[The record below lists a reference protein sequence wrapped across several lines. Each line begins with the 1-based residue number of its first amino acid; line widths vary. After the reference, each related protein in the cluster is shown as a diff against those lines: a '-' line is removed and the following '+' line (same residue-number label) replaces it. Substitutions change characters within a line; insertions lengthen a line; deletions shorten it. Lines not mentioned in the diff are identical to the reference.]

1 MREPS
6 LFNLRRCQ
14 DLMRQHGLDLL
25 APSTEGHIYYTA
37 EFPVFEFTVDP
48 ETVAFSLIPA
58 NPSIEPYLIIPH
70 CNRLSL
76 LQFPTWI
83 PRVGFYGQ
91 YYVTGAPEIPGFR
104 VDTVY
109 EAVAKAIAEMGLT
122 RARVGIEYERLSVG
136 VYERLKKA
144 LPNVEFVDGTDILAA
159 TREIKT
165 SEEILRLRK
174 AGDAI
179 EKGLATCYATAK
191 PGMTELDLERII
203 RRTLLDEGCTT
214 NYVQVG
220 TGTRGAIGPLFSSDT
235 PIKKGDFIRIDASA
249 RYKYYVS
256 DICRMAV
263 VGEPTKQM
271 RDVYAAVFEAEMA
284 AIRLVKPG
292 LKISQLFDAA
302 VKVPPTRGIADYRR
316 HHVGH
321 GLGISSHERPF
332 LSSTNHSV
340 LEEGMVLCVETPYYL
355 WGVGG
360 FAPED
365 QVIVTKS
372 GYELMTTPQEELIVI

>member
-1 MREPS
+1 MKQPQ
-6 LFNLRRCQ
+6 LFNLTRCQ
-14 DLMRQHGLDLL
+14 TLMRKHGLDLL
-25 APSTEGHIYYTA
+25 APSTEAHIYYTA
-37 EFPVFEFTVDP
+37 EFPVFEFICEP

-58 NPSIEPYLIIPH
+58 DPAIEPYLIIPH
-70 CNRLSL
+70 CNRMSL

-83 PRVGFYGQ
+83 PRVGFFGQ
-91 YYVTGAPEIPGFR
+91 YFITNAPEIPGFR

-109 EAVAKAIAEMGLT
+109 EAVAKALAEMGLT
-122 RARVGIEYERLSVG
+122 RARVGIEYDRLSVG
-136 VYERLKKA
+136 ACERLRKA
-144 LPNVEFVDGTDILAA
+144 LPQVEFVDGTDVLLA
-159 TREIKT
+159 TREVKMP
-165 SEEILRLRK
+165 EEITRLRK

-179 EKGLATCYATAK
+179 EKGLAACYAAAK

-203 RRTLLDEGCTT
+203 RRTVLDEGCTT

-235 PIKKGDFIRIDASA
+235 PITKGDLIRIDASA

-271 RDVYAAVFEAEMA
+271 REVYAAVFEAEMA
-284 AIRLVKPG
+284 GIRLVKPG
-292 LKISQLFDAA
+292 LKISQLFEAA

-332 LSSTNHSV
+332 LTPTNHGV
-340 LEEGMVLCVETPYYL
+340 LEEAMVLCVETPYYL

-365 QVIVTKS
+365 QLIVTKD
-372 GYELMTTPQEELIVI
+372 GFELMTTPQKELIVI

>member
-1 MREPS
+1 MKQPA
-6 LFNLRRCQ
+6 LFNLKRCQ
-14 DLMRQHGLDLL
+14 ELMRQHGLDLL
-25 APSTEGHIYYTA
+25 APSTEAHIYYTA
-37 EFPVFEFTVDP
+37 EFPVFEFTCDP
-48 ETVAFSLIPA
+48 ETIAFSLIPA
-58 NPSIEPYLIIPH
+58 DPKIDPYLIIPH

-91 YYVTGAPEIPGFR
+91 YWVTDAPEIPGFR
-104 VDTVY
+104 VDSEY
-109 EAVAKAIAEMGLT
+109 EAVAKAVAEMGLT
-122 RARVGIEYERLSVG
+122 RARIGIEYERLPVG

-144 LPNVEFVDGTDILAA
+144 LPQCEFVDGADVLNA

-165 SEEILRLRK
+165 PEEIARLRK

-179 EKGLATCYATAK
+179 EKGLAACYAAAK

-203 RRTLLDEGCTT
+203 RRTVLDEGCTT

-220 TGTRGAIGPLFSSDT
+220 TGTRGAIGPMYSSDA
-235 PIKKGDFIRIDASA
+235 PLKKGDFIRIDASA

-256 DICRMAV
+256 DICRMAC

-284 AIRLVKPG
+284 AIQLVKPG
-292 LKISQLFDAA
+292 VKISELFDAA
-302 VKVPPTRGIADYRR
+302 VKIPPTRGIPDYRR
-316 HHVGH
+316 HHIGH

-332 LSSTNHSV
+332 LSGKNHAP
-340 LEEGMVLCVETPYYL
+340 LQEAMVICVETPYYL

-365 QVIVTKS
+365 QVIVTTD
-372 GYELMTTPQEELIVI
+372 GYELMTTPQKEIIVI

>member
-1 MREPS
+1 MKRPT
-6 LFNLRRCQ
+6 LFNLERCQ
-14 DLMRQHGLDLL
+14 ALMREQGLDLL
-25 APSTEGHIYYTA
+25 APSTDAHIYYTA
-37 EFPVFEFTVDP
+37 EFPVFEFICEP

-58 NPSIEPYLIIPH
+58 DPAIEPYLIIPH
-70 CNRLSL
+70 CNRMSL

-83 PRVGFYGQ
+83 PRTGFFGQ
-91 YYVTGAPEIPGFR
+91 YYITDAPEIPGFR
-104 VDTVY
+104 VDSVY
-109 EAVAKAIAEMGLT
+109 EAVARALAEMGLT
-122 RARVGIEYERLSVG
+122 RARVGIEYDRLSVG
-136 VYERLKKA
+136 ACERLKAA
-144 LPNVEFVDGTDILAA
+144 LPRVEFVDGTDVLLA

-165 SEEILRLRK
+165 PEEIARLKK

-179 EKGLATCYATAK
+179 EKGIAACYAAAR

-203 RRTLLDEGCTT
+203 RRTVLEEGCTT

-235 PIKKGDFIRIDASA
+235 PIQEGDLIRIDASA
-249 RYKYYVS
+249 RYQRYVS

-263 VGEPTKQM
+263 VGEPTRQM
-271 RDVYAAVFEAEMA
+271 REVYAAVFEAEMA
-284 AIRLVKPG
+284 AINLVKPG
-292 LKISQLFDAA
+292 VKISELFEAA
-302 VKVPPTRGIADYRR
+302 VQVPPTRGIADYRR

-332 LSSTNHSV
+332 LTPRNHDV
-340 LEEGMVLCVETPYYL
+340 LQEGMVLCVETPYYL

-365 QVIVTKS
+365 QVIVTEN
-372 GYELMTTPQEELIVI
+372 GFELMTTPQQELIRI

>member
-1 MREPS
+1 MKQPQ
-6 LFNLRRCQ
+6 LFNLTRCQ
-14 DLMRQHGLDLL
+14 TLMRKHGLDLL
-25 APSTEGHIYYTA
+25 APSTEAHIYYTS

-58 NPSIEPYLIIPH
+58 DSRIDPYLIIPH

-91 YYVTGAPEIPGFR
+91 YYVTDAPEIPGFR
-104 VDTVY
+104 VDSVY
-109 EAVAKAIAEMGLT
+109 DAVARAIAEMGLT
-122 RARVGIEYERLSVG
+122 HARVGIEYERLPVG
-136 VYERLKKA
+136 VYERLKKV
-144 LPNVEFVDGTDILAA
+144 LPQVEFVDGTEVLMA
-159 TREIKT
+159 TREVKT
-165 SEEILRLRK
+165 PEEIARLRK

-179 EKGLATCYATAK
+179 EKGLAACYAAAK

-203 RRTLLDEGCTT
+203 RHTVLDEGCTT

-235 PIKKGDFIRIDASA
+235 PLRKGDFIRIDASA

-256 DICRMAV
+256 DICRSAT

-271 RDVYAAVFEAEMA
+271 RDVYAAVFDAEMA
-284 AIRLVKPG
+284 AIAIVKPG
-292 LKISQLFDAA
+292 LKISELFDAA
-302 VKVPPTRGIADYRR
+302 VKVPPTRGIAEYRR

-332 LSSTNHSV
+332 LTPTNHAP
-340 LEEGMVLCVETPYYL
+340 LEESMVICVETPYYL
-355 WGVGG
+355 WNVGG

-365 QVIVTKS
+365 QVIVTKD
-372 GYELMTTPQEELIVI
+372 GYELMTTPQKEIIVI

>member
-1 MREPS
+1 MKQPK
-6 LFNLRRCQ
+6 LFNLTRCQ
-14 DLMRQHGLDLL
+14 ALMKKHGLDLL
-25 APSTEGHIYYTA
+25 APSTDSHIYYTA
-37 EFPVFEFTVDP
+37 EFPVFEFICDP

-58 NPSIEPYLIIPH
+58 DEKIDPYLIIPH

-83 PRVGFYGQ
+83 PRVAFYGQ
-91 YYVTGAPEIPGFR
+91 YYVTDAPEIPGFR
-104 VDTVY
+104 TDSVY
-109 EAVAKAIAEMGLT
+109 DAVARAIGEMGLS
-122 RARVGIEYERLSVG
+122 RARVGIEYERLPVG

-144 LPNVEFVDGTDILAA
+144 LPNVEFVDGTDVLMA

-165 SEEILRLRK
+165 PEEIARLRK

-179 EKGLATCYATAK
+179 EKGLAACYAAAK

-203 RRTLLDEGCTT
+203 RRTVLDEGCTT

-220 TGTRGAIGPLFSSDT
+220 TGTRGAIGPLFSSDA
-235 PIKKGDFIRIDASA
+235 PLKKGDFIRIDASA
-249 RYKYYVS
+249 RYQYYVS
-256 DICRMAV
+256 DICRMAT

-284 AIRLVKPG
+284 AVRLVKPG
-292 LKISQLFDAA
+292 VKISQLFDAA
-302 VKVPPTRGIADYRR
+302 VKVPPTRGIKEYRR
-316 HHVGH
+316 HHIGH

-332 LSSTNHSV
+332 LTPTNHAP
-340 LEEGMVLCVETPYYL
+340 LEEAMVLCVETPYYL
-355 WGVGG
+355 WNVGG

-365 QVIVTKS
+365 QLIVTKD
-372 GYELMTTPQEELIVI
+372 GY